1 MMLYFIGIN
10 DKLEGMLSCHVDDFV
25 WGSTNNFTKKV
36 INVLKKTFSISSE
49 ECKTFSI

>member
-1 MMLYFIGIN
+1 MLYFIGIN

-25 WGSTNNFTKKV
+25 WGNTNNFTKEV
-36 INVLKKTFSISSE
+36 INVLKLTFSISSE